1 MSKAKFQ
8 RTKPHC
14 NIGTIGHIDHGKT
27 TLTAAITKVL
37 AETGGA
43 TFVPFDQIDK
53 APEERA
59 RGITIATAHV
69 EYETQ
74 NRHYAHVDCPGHADY
89 VKNMITGAAQMDGAI
104 LVVSAA
110 DGPMP
115 QTREHILLARQV
127 GVPALVVYMNKV
139 DMVDDFRNG
148 MGDPKTL
155 LDKPIEYLAG
165 LNPNSL
171 NYLKPDIQYEDF
183 TWEAKGQRAGR
194 GTARLSAFPQDGTFN
209 VTRGEAGE
217 VYFPIPYEIA
227 PNVELSGDVTS
238 QVIIVECRP
247 TGFKWKHSGDTW
259 RDRGT
264 VTWKAKG
271 IRATEV
277 PRPKPQ

>member
-1 MSKAKFQ
+1 MSISTQPLSDPHSPPAKGVS
-8 RTKPHC
+8 
-14 NIGTIGHIDHGKT
+14 IT
-27 TLTAAITKVL
+27 TLILSLALAVSTTAAVCLAVL
-37 AETGGA
+37 YFRHPADPGGMEGGG
-43 TFVPFDQIDK
+43 PL
-53 APEERA
+53 
-59 RGITIATAHV
+59 
-69 EYETQ
+69 
-74 NRHYAHVDCPGHADY
+74 
-89 VKNMITGAAQMDGAI
+89 AAVLGGQALVQKDGDEPLAQKDT
-104 LVVSAA
+104 VS
-110 DGPMP
+110 P
-115 QTREHILLARQV
+115 QTNHTGTVYYPIPYALPPNLKLAAPKRQYDIV
-127 GVPALVVYMNKV
+127 KQDELGFTWMARPL
-139 DMVDDFRNG
+139 VDDFRNG

>member
-1 MSKAKFQ
+1 MSISTQPPPNPPTNGVSTMTLILSLALAVSITAAAVLAVVHFRQPAPGDSGGSGNPIAALFGDEPLVQKETVSPQSKYTDTVYYPIPYASP
-8 RTKPHC
+8 PHL
-14 NIGTIGHIDHGKT
+14 K
-27 TLTAAITKVL
+27 LTATKRQYDIVKQDEL
-37 AETGGA
+37 GFTWM
-43 TFVPFDQIDK
+43 
-53 APEERA
+53 A
-59 RGITIATAHV
+59 R
-69 EYETQ
+69 
-74 NRHYAHVDCPGHADY
+74 P
-89 VKNMITGAAQMDGAI
+89 
-104 LVVSAA
+104 L
-110 DGPMP
+110 
-115 QTREHILLARQV
+115 
-127 GVPALVVYMNKV
+127 
-139 DMVDDFRNG
+139 VDDFRNG